1 MFQRDMRMTTV
12 DSILLLEFDFLSF
25 FLELVGMDKYCKT
38 EGLQISQID
47 KDEHVTEILDRNI
60 SLELFTVIEN
70 Q

>member
-1 MFQRDMRMTTV
+1 
-12 DSILLLEFDFLSF
+12 LEFDFLSF
-25 FLELVGMDKYCKT
+25 FLELVGMDKYCET